1 MDSAARSSVLI
12 LGSGRCR
19 RLSKGPSHSDER
31 RRFDENR
38 GKMDVSLDHNIF
50 MEAFGALPG
59 VLPDGIIVG
68 SSPSD
73 WPRVLTALGQAGW
86 HAVWTSNGRTVEVAD
101 FANDAYLH
109 ESFAVRPINRATVNF
124 FFGVGEITFDF
135 DLRELVDQAA
145 VDALCSLLAMVG
157 NALNRQ
163 VDVTPEGQA
172 ETIVVRYLPGGR
184 RFVIDGI
191 ASA

>member
-1 MDSAARSSVLI
+1 MSVEDSLRT
-12 LGSGRCR
+12 GGRM
-19 RLSKGPSHSDER
+19 E
-31 RRFDENR
+31 
-38 GKMDVSLDHNIF
+38 VSLARTILV
-50 MEAFGALPG
+50 EAFGAQPG
-59 VLPDGIIVG
+59 VLPDGTIVG

-73 WPRVLTALGQAGW
+73 WPRVLTVIEEAGW

-101 FANDAYLH
+101 FTDDAYVH
-109 ESFAVRPINRATVNF
+109 ESFAVRPTNRVTVNF

-145 VDALCSLLAMVG
+145 VDALCSLLATVG

-163 VDVTPEGQA
+163 VDVMPEGQA
-172 ETIVVRYLPGGR
+172 DTIVVRYLPRGH
-184 RFVIDGI
+184 RFVINRI